1 MNEEKPAANIMIV
14 DDEPENLNVLEA
26 LLTQAGYLVSAFPRG
41 ELALAAAR
49 HQAPDLVLLDVRMPG
64 LDGHEVCRCFKEDE
78 GLRDI
83 PILFISALS
92 AAEDIAAALEC
103 GGVDYIA
110 KPFRKPEVL
119 ARVRTH
125 VALRGTYLQLA
136 AEHARLQLLE
146 RHRDLLTHMLVHDM
160 RSPLQVIGGHLE
172 ILADGI
178 AQAPAE
184 LRESLQA
191 AARGV
196 RMLSRMVSTVVDLS
210 RIEST
215 GIPLRPVAVAVA
227 EVFCVACAQALDP
240 TNSHS
245 IDEHIGAD
253 CPLLLCDLDVTVR
266 IVANLLANALKYAPD
281 SGPIELGAV
290 SIDGG
295 VCLWVRD
302 RGPGIA
308 AEDQLRIFEKFG
320 RLRQPPGKFCASSG
334 LGLAFCKLAVE
345 VQGGRIGVASEPGVG
360 STFWCHLPAAPQ
372 SHIITVQP
380 SN

>member
-1 MNEEKPAANIMIV
+1 MKEEKPAANIMIV

-26 LLTQAGYLVSAFPRG
+26 LLTQVGYRVSAFPRG
-41 ELALAAAR
+41 ELALVAAR
-49 HQAPDLVLLDVRMPG
+49 HEAPDLVLLDVRMPG
-64 LDGHEVCRCFKEDE
+64 MDGHEVCRRFKAEE
-78 GLRDI
+78 GLRAI

-92 AAEDIAAALEC
+92 AAEDIAAGLEC

-125 VALRGTYLQLA
+125 VALRNSYLQLA

-172 ILADGI
+172 ILSSSADT
-178 AQAPAE
+178 QESAE
-184 LRESLQA
+184 LCNSLQA
-191 AARGV
+191 ATRGV
-196 RMLSRMVSTVVDLS
+196 RLLSQMVSTVVDLS
-210 RIEST
+210 RIESAS
-215 GIPLRPVAVAVA
+215 IPLQPVAVAA
-227 EVFCVACAQALDP
+227 ADIFRGACAQALDP
-240 TNSHS
+240 ANSHR
-245 IDEHIGAD
+245 IAEHIGAD
-253 CPLLLCDLDVTVR
+253 CPPLLCDVNVSIR

-290 SIDGG
+290 GIDGG

-302 RGPGIA
+302 LGPGIA
-308 AEDQLRIFEKFG
+308 ADDQLRIFEKFG
-320 RLRQPPGKFCASSG
+320 VLRQSYGKLCASTG

-345 VQGGRIGVASEPGVG
+345 AQGGSIGVASESGAG
-360 STFWCHLPAAPQ
+360 CTFWCHLPAAPMANT
-372 SHIITVQP
+372 STD
-380 SN
+380 

>member
-26 LLTQAGYLVSAFPRG
+26 LLTQDGYRVAAFPRG

-49 HQAPDLVLLDVRMPG
+49 HDAPDLVLLDVRMPG
-64 LDGHEVCRCFKEDE
+64 LDGHEVCRRFKADE

-92 AAEDIAAALEC
+92 AAEDIAAGFEC

-125 VALRGTYLQLA
+125 VALRGAYLQLA
-136 AEHARLQLLE
+136 AKHTRLLQLE
-146 RHRDLLTHMLVHDM
+146 RHRDLLTNMLVHDM

-172 ILADGI
+172 ILSGSAT
-178 AQAPAE
+178 AQAPVGQRA
-184 LRESLQA
+184 SLQA
-191 AARGV
+191 ATCGV
-196 RMLSRMVSTVVDLS
+196 RLLSQMVSTVVDLS
-210 RIEST
+210 RIERT
-215 GIPLRPVAVAVA
+215 GIPLQPVAVRVA
-227 EVFCVACAQALDP
+227 EIFRGACAQALDP
-240 TNSHS
+240 ANSHRVA
-245 IDEHIGAD
+245 EHIDAH
-253 CPLLLCDLDVTVR
+253 CPPLLCDVELSVR

-281 SGPIELGAV
+281 SGPIELGAERV
-290 SIDGG
+290 ADE
-295 VCLWVRD
+295 VRLWVRD

-308 AEDQLRIFEKFG
+308 ADDQARIFDKFEVLHQSSG
-320 RLRQPPGKFCASSG
+320 NRSASTG

-345 VQGGRIGVASEPGVG
+345 AQGGRIGVASEPGTG
-360 STFWCHLPAAPQ
+360 STFWCHLPAATP
-372 SHIITVQP
+372 
-380 SN
+380 